1 VTETSQTERA
11 IEKPDAS
18 PAKMSTRNVIAS
30 VLSAAFGVQSSRNRE
45 RDFSQ
50 GQYRQF
56 IIAGVIFTVLFV
68 ATLVVVVNL
77 VLD

>member
-1 VTETSQTERA
+1 
-11 IEKPDAS
+11 
-18 PAKMSTRNVIAS
+18 MSTRNVIAS

>member
-1 VTETSQTERA
+1 VSEQTDNREPSREA
-11 IEKPDAS
+11 RP
-18 PAKMSTRNVIAS
+18 MSTRAVVGS

-45 RDFSQ
+45 RDFNQ
-50 GQYRQF
+50 GSYRQF

-68 ATLVVVVNL
+68 ATLVAVVNL